1 MLDLLSGLDS
11 AIELN
16 INRFI
21 CLVESKPVKQE
32 FLNLY
37 CDLQPKSV
45 TAKRIYIGNQG
56 YQIGPFSKDLC
67 YKFSYKSSPKIW
79 YRLGH
84 FWKIWHFKIKLLW
97 ANILGKHW
105 VASGHNAGKYV
116 LGSSPCTCLIYNNY
130 KVIKALCLMCSSKWP
145 NLRRRSHSSLHCEP
159 EN

>member
-45 TAKRIYIGNQG
+45 TAKRIYIGKQG

-67 YKFSYKSSPKIW
+67 YKFFYKSSPKIR

-84 FWKIWHFKIKLLW
+84 F
-97 ANILGKHW
+97 
-105 VASGHNAGKYV
+105 
-116 LGSSPCTCLIYNNY
+116 
-130 KVIKALCLMCSSKWP
+130 
-145 NLRRRSHSSLHCEP
+145 
-159 EN
+159 